1 LGGGFGKTID
11 SILVP
16 DGAERRILSRAST
29 KGGGGDGFPT
39 EELDRVMASSS
50 VLLRIKVAKR
60 RFRANWFFVLW
71 VVKQLMIMYMPNPNS
86 MHVGWVLF

>member
-1 LGGGFGKTID
+1 
-11 SILVP
+11 
-16 DGAERRILSRAST
+16 
-29 KGGGGDGFPT
+29 
-39 EELDRVMASSS
+39 MASSS